1 MQASDYESLEK
12 HEILKDILP
21 SLYGNFEAQGT
32 IEAQYA
38 KPEVN
43 AQMGNE
49 LLPSETKDAPVV
61 TYHANKPL
69 DLDATYT
76 YAMTDPDAPSR
87 TDNKWGEIC
96 HYVATGIK
104 FESAKGGVVSDKG
117 HGVMPY
123 VGPGPPKDTGLHRY
137 IFMVF
142 KEPKGKTEFTE
153 IKNYVQWG
161 YGVQGAGIER
171 WSKENDLELL
181 AINFFFAQ
189 NEENNK

>member
-1 MQASDYESLEK
+1 MDASDYESLKK

-21 SLYGNFEAQGT
+21 ALDDKFDAHGT
-32 IEAQYA
+32 IEVQYA
-38 KPEVN
+38 KPEVKV
-43 AQMGNE
+43 QMGNE
-49 LLPSETKDAPVV
+49 LLPSDTQDMPVI
-61 TYHANKPL
+61 TYHPSKPL

-76 YAMTDPDAPSR
+76 LAITDPDAPSR

-104 FESAKGGVVSDKG
+104 FESLQGGIVSDKG
-117 HGVMPY
+117 VGRMPY

-137 IFMVF
+137 IFMVL

-153 IKNYVQWG
+153 IKNYVSWG
-161 YGVQGAGIER
+161 YGIAGAGIDR
-171 WSKENDLELL
+171 WSKENNLELL

-189 NEENNK
+189 NEENE